1 MALLKFLKEPAPLT
15 FTRTEKWV
23 FIGLF
28 KSLAIFLF
36 LPLGLIRISTY
47 PEYNHPNLYFPDL
60 PQFLL
65 AYIVIWLI
73 CCAFEVKPGRK
84 HPPIAYFYLLW
95 RSLPWLLACFA
106 LFAIP
111 SFIPLYFCL
120 ALFLQ
125 LLWFSQNF
133 WPETG
138 WHLQQ
143 KRSKEI
149 RSGWVFRQTVIWI
162 GISALLYGTA
172 YLVFL
177 MPVPRCCGGD
187 KVSSVK
193 ANMHTLQTMAETFFA
208 DKGRVARNL
217 KELKKDALTSSSPYW
232 KDFTNPYTS
241 LITRPDHKH
250 PDPYLV
256 RDEIDLQNHPFFKEI
271 MGFRFIIKEA
281 PIGVVSYEY
290 QSNQN
295 YAIYGYNRWGLKIR
309 DKGQIL
315 QFSPE

>member
-1 MALLKFLKEPAPLT
+1 MGLH
-15 FTRTEKWV
+15 
-23 FIGLF
+23 GLF

-36 LPLGLIRISTY
+36 LPLGLIRISAY

-65 AYIVIWLI
+65 TYIIIWLI
-73 CCAFEVKPGRK
+73 CCAFEVKPGRN

-95 RSLPWLLACFA
+95 RSLPWLLGCFA

-177 MPVPRCCGGD
+177 MPVPRCCRGD
-187 KVSSVK
+187 KKVSSVK

-241 LITRPDHKH
+241 LITRPQTTNTLTPIWSEMRLIYRITPFLKKLWVLDSLSRKH
-250 PDPYLV
+250 PL
-256 RDEIDLQNHPFFKEI
+256 
-271 MGFRFIIKEA
+271 
-281 PIGVVSYEY
+281 
-290 QSNQN
+290 
-295 YAIYGYNRWGLKIR
+295 GL
-309 DKGQIL
+309 
-315 QFSPE
+315 